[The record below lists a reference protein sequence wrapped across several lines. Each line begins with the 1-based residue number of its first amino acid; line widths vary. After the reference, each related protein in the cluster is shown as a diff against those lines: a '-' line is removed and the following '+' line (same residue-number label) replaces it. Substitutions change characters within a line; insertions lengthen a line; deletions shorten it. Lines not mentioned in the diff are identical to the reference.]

1 MAESDLA
8 ALKQQLPK
16 TDVRRTAPKDVEKS
30 ESTRCSVRAKTDA
43 WRQ

>member
-16 TDVRRTAPKDVEKS
+16 TDVRWTAPKDAEKK
-30 ESTRCSVRAKTDA
+30 RIDA
-43 WRQ
+43 LFSAGKN